1 MGVPFNWAP
10 PLLFSPV
17 EGEKMKD
24 KYCGLA
30 RIGWD
35 ALIHQFASLAR
46 TAILQETLW
55 KLNSV

>member
-24 KYCGLA
+24 KNYGLA
-30 RIGWD
+30 SIGWHAANLTF
-35 ALIHQFASLAR
+35 ALLAR
-46 TAILQETLW
+46 APKLQETLW